1 MGKCCSKRT
10 QDNSVRILM
19 LGLDGA
25 GKTTILYQLKYNE
38 TVKTI
43 PTIGFNV
50 ETLDYG
56 DLAITAW
63 DVGGQDKIR
72 VLWKHYF
79 LNTDAVIFVVNSQD
93 RDRLEDAKEEIKKLA
108 SEKCLKNCSFLI
120 MANKQDLNNSL
131 PPGEICELLD
141 MGKLKKIWLV
151 QATSGV
157 TGHGLKES
165 MDWIKDNYRK
175 CQVCKE
181 RLTFRLDCNCYICKE
196 CAFKENIRKA
206 RKNNPEIKYKKISV
220 CPCGKELTNGDFNA
234 IFTKK
239 KIEDYKKEN
248 HGNEDDYDDGDE

>member
-79 LNTDAVIFVVNSQD
+79 LNTDAVIFVVDSQD

-120 MANKQDLNNSL
+120 MANKQDLNNAL
-131 PPGEICELLD
+131 TPGEICDILEI
-141 MGKLKKIWLV
+141 GKLKKIWLV
-151 QATSGV
+151 QGTSGI

-181 RLTFRLDCNCYICKE
+181 RLTYRLGCNCFICKE
-196 CAFKENIRKA
+196 CAFNENIRKA
-206 RKNNPEIKYKKISV
+206 RKNNPEIKIKKLV
-220 CPCGKELTNGDFNA
+220 FAHVEKN
-234 IFTKK
+234 
-239 KIEDYKKEN
+239 
-248 HGNEDDYDDGDE
+248 